1 MLENSCGDEVVS
13 CILTD
18 AEMTGMRPVGFVSII
33 LLIWMNIVP
42 LVKHTS
48 ICLVNADTEDEDLQ
62 STCSGY

>member
-18 AEMTGMRPVGFVSII
+18 ANRDDRHETSGFCLI

-62 STCSGY
+62 SLCSGY